1 MLALNLLDKLFVKQ
15 PRFREF
21 VTRVIYGDKDTDVE
35 LFHRSLRINSLKE
48 NGYLRAAK
56 AAWKNSLLRDET
68 IILQRI
74 MLFLENDMTFLD
86 VGANIGIFSACMS
99 DVSNLYDKF
108 EVVAFEAHPQTF
120 ARLTENADRHNFR
133 AVNFAL
139 GPKEGEIAFVEGAV
153 SGVTTTVANA
163 NRYSIAGRTLSLPM
177 RRLDSFEFSGDL
189 FIKIDVEGQDFDVLD
204 GASGLFDAG
213 RVKAVYI
220 DGFEDDVRVTDFL
233 ARYDMK
239 LLNLLDLKP
248 TSEPVFNLLALSQ
261 NGGRGRSISRDRDHA
276 EG

>member
-1 MLALNLLDKLFVKQ
+1 MFALNLLDKLFVKQ
-15 PRFREF
+15 PRFRELI
-21 VTRVIYGDKDTDVE
+21 TRAVYGSKDTDVE

-74 MLFLENDMTFLD
+74 MLFLENDMTFAD

-120 ARLTENADRHNFR
+120 GRLKENAERHHFR
-133 AVNFAL
+133 AINFAL
-139 GPKEGEIAFVEGAV
+139 GSKEGEIAFVEGAV
-153 SGVTTTVANA
+153 SGVTTTVENA
-163 NRYSIAGRTLSLPM
+163 NRYSIAGRNLTLPM
-177 RRLDSFEFSGDL
+177 RRLDSFEFNGNL
-189 FIKIDVEGQDFDVLD
+189 FIKIDVEGQEFDVLE

-220 DGFEDDVRVTDFL
+220 DGFESDARVMNFL

-248 TSEPVFNLLALSQ
+248 TQEPVFNLLALA
-261 NGGRGRSISRDRDHA
+261 RGAVAGLAVSRNSDHA
-276 EG
+276 